1 MTKKAKEALMKM
13 SREDLK
19 RGAKILKLKGF
30 GNKNKTQLVDMIMEN
45 KGKLSEGQFMAEDA
59 ILKIREALSLSTS
72 GNIKKAT
79 KGLRNTPKSGRNQKS
94 AQRLAEEAL
103 MDVRKAT
110 RKSKGKLELD
120 KDVVARL
127 KKKDKK

>member
-1 MTKKAKEALMKM
+1 MTKKEKEELMKM

-30 GNKNKTQLVDMIMEN
+30 GNKNKAQLVDMIMEN

-59 ILKIREALSLSTS
+59 ILKIREALGLSTS

-94 AQRLAEEAL
+94 AQR
-103 MDVRKAT
+103 
-110 RKSKGKLELD
+110 
-120 KDVVARL
+120 
-127 KKKDKK
+127 

>member
-19 RGAKILKLKGF
+19 RGAKILKLKGYA
-30 GNKNKTQLVDMIMEN
+30 NKNKSAIIDMILQN

-59 ILKIREALSLSTS
+59 ILKIREAMGLSTS
-72 GNIKKAT
+72 GKIKKKT
-79 KGLRNTPKSGRNQKS
+79 KGLRNTPKSGKNQKS

-103 MDVRKAT
+103 TDVRKAM

-120 KDVVARL
+120 KDVVDRL
-127 KKKDKK
+127 KKEMK

>member
-19 RGAKILKLKGF
+19 RGAKILKLKGYA
-30 GNKNKTQLVDMIMEN
+30 NKNKSAIIDMILQN

-59 ILKIREALSLSTS
+59 ILKIREAMGLSTS
-72 GNIKKAT
+72 GNIKKKT
-79 KGLRNTPKSGRNQKS
+79 KGLRNTPKSGKNQKS

-103 MDVRKAT
+103 TDVRKAM

-120 KDVVARL
+120 KDVVDRL
-127 KKKDKK
+127 KKEMK

>member
-1 MTKKAKEALMKM
+1 MSKKAKEALMKM

-19 RGAKILKLKGF
+19 RGAKILKLKGYA
-30 GNKNKTQLVDMIMEN
+30 NKNKSAIIDMILQN

-59 ILKIREALSLSTS
+59 ILKIREAMGLSTS
-72 GNIKKAT
+72 GNIKKKT
-79 KGLRNTPKSGRNQKS
+79 KGLRNTPKSGKNQKS

-103 MDVRKAT
+103 TDVRKAM

-120 KDVVARL
+120 KDVVDRL
-127 KKKDKK
+127 KKEMK